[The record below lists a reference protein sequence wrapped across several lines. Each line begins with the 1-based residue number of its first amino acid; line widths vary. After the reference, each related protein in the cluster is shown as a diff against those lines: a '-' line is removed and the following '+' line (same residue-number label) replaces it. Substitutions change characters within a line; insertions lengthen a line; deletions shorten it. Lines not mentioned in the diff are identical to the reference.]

1 MANKLNLYE
10 NALVTI
16 KNSLTKSLS
25 FDEKNFLQ
33 LFKDNL
39 KDNLS
44 ESGKIIYASADFKQS
59 LKNTYKKFSDELS
72 TEYLN
77 LLDLAE
83 KDALNTFDPHAT
95 VQKAQAFLQKKLN
108 ELNTSLYNNL
118 NDELIAKGQNFEE
131 EDKEELRTA
140 LKNYTDNCEKKLNK
154 LVQEMDGIWSKVA
167 KFQLHI
173 RNEAAALKAS
183 KPDATFSIK
192 ETDLDKL
199 SIGDAPAPVSGFK
212 VNIDNLSEQIT
223 YSLANK
229 KSGEKINIE
238 VTLPDRDA
246 ILRQIGDIGFQYRSP
261 AVALVGMLIFYLAAM
276 IFNNDEKRI
285 ATSIKKVIEE
295 KSIINPQDITLTIK
309 RLDNNGKPIVIKEK
323 VALNPEQIEKLQLS
337 VEEIKKNLQ
346 ENHSQIQTNTKPGLN
361 PTSPESGYNTENE
374 EEEETKKTYQRSRG
388 P

>member
-131 EDKEELRTA
+131 EDKEELRTV

-192 ETDLDKL
+192 ETDL
-199 SIGDAPAPVSGFK
+199 
-212 VNIDNLSEQIT
+212 
-223 YSLANK
+223 
-229 KSGEKINIE
+229 
-238 VTLPDRDA
+238 
-246 ILRQIGDIGFQYRSP
+246 
-261 AVALVGMLIFYLAAM
+261 
-276 IFNNDEKRI
+276 
-285 ATSIKKVIEE
+285 
-295 KSIINPQDITLTIK
+295 
-309 RLDNNGKPIVIKEK
+309 
-323 VALNPEQIEKLQLS
+323 
-337 VEEIKKNLQ
+337 
-346 ENHSQIQTNTKPGLN
+346 
-361 PTSPESGYNTENE
+361 
-374 EEEETKKTYQRSRG
+374 
-388 P
+388 